1 MRPTGCSAP
10 APTPAAG
17 RATKGLS
24 KAQQAFQRGLAALAQ
39 WGEREGHRPV
49 PRGHGE
55 EITVDGAAEPVAV
68 KLGVWVSN
76 TKFRRDKLTSEQ
88 LVALRELGMEW
99 A

>member
-1 MRPTGCSAP
+1 M
-10 APTPAAG
+10 
-17 RATKGLS
+17 
-24 KAQQAFQRGLAALAQ
+24 
-39 WGEREGHRPV
+39 
-49 PRGHGE
+49 
-55 EITVDGAAEPVAV
+55 DGAAEPVAV